1 MLCRDRRSGDFA
13 DDEIAL
19 LQALSPR
26 LVRAVGL
33 SRHLGALEGK
43 RQLSEA
49 LLDVAAKPV
58 IVVEPDGRIVQANH
72 AAWRILDAADGLL
85 LHRDRLAA
93 ARPADTSA
101 LRR

>member
-58 IVVEPDGRIVQANH
+58 IIVEPDGRIVQANH